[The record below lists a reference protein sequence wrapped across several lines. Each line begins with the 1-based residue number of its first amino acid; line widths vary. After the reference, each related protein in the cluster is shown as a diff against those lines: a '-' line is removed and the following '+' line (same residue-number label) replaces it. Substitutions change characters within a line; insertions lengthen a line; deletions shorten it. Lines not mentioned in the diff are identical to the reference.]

1 MDKKT
6 NIKDIIEMA
15 GGLDYINPK
24 DIPTIDLY
32 MDQLTTFMEEQIGK
46 NRRNDEDKVMTKTM
60 INNYTKNKLLP
71 SPNKKKY
78 SKKHLILL
86 IHIYYLKNMLSI
98 NDIHTLLEP
107 LIDDYFETESGVSD
121 ISDIYEHLYKHLEKH
136 YGDII
141 KDIVRT
147 SNKADEMYDPEKD
160 TYLHNLSLISLLS
173 VDIYVKKKYVEH
185 LVDQIR
191 EESEAQLKAKEDKE
205 KASQKAKTT
214 NTKSTKAVKSGKAAT
229 AKSAS
234 AAKGTATK
242 SSAAKGSVAKSS
254 VAKSSVAKSS
264 SAKTSGAK
272 SSATKNSVAS
282 SSATKNSVASSS
294 AAKNSV
300 DKTSTG
306 NPDSASE

>member
-160 TYLHNLSLISLLS
+160 SYLHNLSLISLLS

-214 NTKSTKAVKSGKAAT
+214 NTKSTKAVKSGKASTTKPAPAT
-229 AKSAS
+229 
-234 AAKGTATK
+234 KGTAAK
-242 SSAAKGSVAKSS
+242 SSAARNSAAKGSAAKSS
-254 VAKSSVAKSS
+254 VAKSSADN
-264 SAKTSGAK
+264 KT
-272 SSATKNSVAS
+272 SVAS
-282 SSATKNSVASSS
+282 SSATKNSV
-294 AAKNSV
+294 

-306 NPDSASE
+306 NSDSASK

>member
-1 MDKKT
+1 
-6 NIKDIIEMA
+6 MA

-160 TYLHNLSLISLLS
+160 SYLHNLSLISLLS

-214 NTKSTKAVKSGKAAT
+214 NTKSTKAVKSGKASTTKPAPAT
-229 AKSAS
+229 
-234 AAKGTATK
+234 KGTAAK
-242 SSAAKGSVAKSS
+242 SSAARNSAAKGSAAKSS
-254 VAKSSVAKSS
+254 VAKSSADN
-264 SAKTSGAK
+264 KT
-272 SSATKNSVAS
+272 SVAS
-282 SSATKNSVASSS
+282 SSAT
-294 AAKNSV
+294 KNSV

-306 NPDSASE
+306 NPDSANE